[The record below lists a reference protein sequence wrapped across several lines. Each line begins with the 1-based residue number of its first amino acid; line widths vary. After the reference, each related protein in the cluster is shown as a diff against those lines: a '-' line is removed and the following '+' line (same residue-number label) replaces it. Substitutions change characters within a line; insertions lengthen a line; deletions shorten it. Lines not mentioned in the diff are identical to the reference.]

1 MIRFAY
7 VFLLS
12 FLLILAE
19 LLAESAG
26 LRLLLFAPFVFYISY
41 ATDARTGCAAAL
53 LGGMVLDF
61 CFGHANPWSAV
72 FLLSAVLFGRPWLAR
87 PGSDSLGLLVI
98 PGAVLPFLTQFPA
111 TLIQAGFS
119 HSALLDAV
127 SDAITASV
135 CTALILPL
143 AVLFWDWLASLFSLN
158 LFTDA
163 RERLKEKA
171 GS

>member
-72 FLLSAVLFGRPWLAR
+72 FLGRLWLAR

-119 HSALLDAV
+119 HSTLLDAA
-127 SDAITASV
+127 SDAVTASV

-171 GS
+171 SS